1 MKVNNKL
8 PTKKTHGLYVC
19 GVEKFDGITV
29 KH

>member
-8 PTKKTHGLYVC
+8 PNKSKHEKYIC
-19 GVEKFDGITV
+19 SVEKFDGITV